1 MFWFVRP
8 VNTIFSLTQ
17 RSRLDWFFRHL
28 EHVRQAHRN
37 FSRSLQFKKTLLK
50 TWGFVRIFQ
59 PDFEFH
65 FSKYQLFSLLL
76 RYNLIAEPCGH
87 DFVTEGKIYFEKAYT
102 YLENVRKGHRKSFGS
117 LWKKFQLKTWVLSE
131 YSNLIF
137 AKSQLFSFFLT
148 YNLIGALCGHDFL
161 LTQN

>member
-17 RSRLDWFFRHL
+17 RSRLDWSFW
-28 EHVRQAHRN
+28 HRTCLSSTQKC
-37 FSRSLQFKKTLLK
+37 FQRPSKKTLLK

-59 PDFEFH
+59 HDFEFH
-65 FSKYQLFSLLL
+65 FSKYQLFSRLLIH
-76 RYNLIAEPCGH
+76 NLIAEPCGD
-87 DFVTEGKIYFEKAYT
+87 DFVAEGKIYFEKVYT

-161 LTQN
+161 LMQN